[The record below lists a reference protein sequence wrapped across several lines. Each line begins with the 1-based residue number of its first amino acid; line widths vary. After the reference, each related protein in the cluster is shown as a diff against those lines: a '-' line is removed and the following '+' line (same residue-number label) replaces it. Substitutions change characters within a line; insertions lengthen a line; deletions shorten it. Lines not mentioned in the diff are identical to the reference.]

1 MGLELANQSDDNATD
16 MIEVPA
22 PTPWPIVLAF
32 GVALLFAGLVT
43 SEAVSV
49 LGAIVAIAGAV
60 GWFRD
65 VLPHEAHEA
74 VAVMPEAAAV
84 TSARREVVRLAFG
97 NELQRAYLPL
107 EIYPISAGVKGGLAG
122 SVAMAVVA
130 MLYGLLSGNGIWYPI
145 NLLAAGFMPAS

>member
-1 MGLELANQSDDNATD
+1 MGIELANQSGDNATD
-16 MIEVPA
+16 TIEVPA

-32 GVALLFAGLVT
+32 GIALLFAGMVT
-43 SEAVSV
+43 SEALSV

-74 VAVMPEAAAV
+74 GAVMPEAAAV

-97 NELQRAYLPL
+97 NELQR
-107 EIYPISAGVKGGLAG
+107 
-122 SVAMAVVA
+122 
-130 MLYGLLSGNGIWYPI
+130 
-145 NLLAAGFMPAS
+145 